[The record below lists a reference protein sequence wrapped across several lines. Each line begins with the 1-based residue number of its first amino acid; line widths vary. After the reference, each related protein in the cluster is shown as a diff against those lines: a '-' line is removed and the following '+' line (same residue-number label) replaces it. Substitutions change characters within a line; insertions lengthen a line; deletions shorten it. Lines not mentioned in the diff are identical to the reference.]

1 MKALKINY
9 DRWGIFTSIAC
20 AIHCALLP
28 VFIAVLPIL
37 GINIIENSFI
47 EYTLIGFSFFFGIFS
62 LYNGFKHHHKCK
74 LPAVL
79 FAAGFTFLILNQI
92 IGDKYVLLFIPL
104 AAILIISA
112 HTINISCCRKH
123 SNKKAVHD

>member
-47 EYTLIGFSFFFGIFS
+47 EYTLIGFSFFFGILS
-62 LYNGFKHHHKCK
+62 LYNRFKHHHKRK
-74 LPAVL
+74 QSAVI
-79 FAAGFTFLILNQI
+79 FTARFTFIILN
-92 IGDKYVLLFIPL
+92 
-104 AAILIISA
+104 
-112 HTINISCCRKH
+112 
-123 SNKKAVHD
+123 